1 MTTKEVLKQLEALGN
16 EGTARLLMKHGA
28 KQPCWGVKVE
38 DMKKLLKPLKGRQDV
53 ALELFASGVFDAMY
67 MAGLLA
73 DGAKMTRA
81 ELDAWAQSDY
91 GSSISSYTVPWVAS
105 ESPFGFEL
113 AVEWINSKKEF
124 VAVSG
129 WSALGCIVTIT
140 PDEKLDISQLKK
152 LLIRVSKE
160 LHHAPNKVRSAMN
173 SFIIAVGSYVLPLT
187 KDAIGTA
194 NKLGVV
200 TVDMNGTACKVP
212 AAADY
217 IAKVADKGNLGKK
230 RKTVKC

>member
-1 MTTKEVLKQLEALGN
+1 MTTKEVLKQLEKHGN
-16 EGTARLLMKHGA
+16 EGTARILMKHGA

-38 DMKKLLKPLKGRQDV
+38 DMKKLLKPLKGRQDI

-67 MAGLLA
+67 FAGLLA

-81 ELDAWAQSDY
+81 ELDAWAQLNY

-113 AVEWINSKKEF
+113 ALEWINSKKEF
-124 VAVSG
+124 VAESG
-129 WSALGCIVTIT
+129 WSALGAIVAVT
-140 PDEKLDISQLKK
+140 PDEKLDMEKFKK
-152 LLIRVSKE
+152 LLNRVLTQ
-160 LHHAPNKVRSAMN
+160 LHNAPNKVRYAMN
-173 SFIIAVGSYVLPLT
+173 SFVIAVGSYLLPLNKT
-187 KDAIGTA
+187 AIDMA
-194 NKLGVV
+194 RKLGPV

-212 AAADY
+212 SAEQY
-217 IAKVADKGNLGKK
+217 ITKVADRGSLGKK